1 MSEGQIFVLQPAS
14 GLYFPAID
22 ALREAITNRAL
33 EASPPRS
40 AVLECT
46 HISSVDYTVI
56 VGLGELLEDFQK
68 KGVAL
73 AFVGLQVPVLRTLL
87 AADLKGFRY
96 FTTLEEAEKFLQQE
110 PGTEPNSIHEDAV
123 PEQRSSLLKSP
134 SGP

>member
-1 MSEGQIFVLQPAS
+1 MVDVFYHCHGCR
-14 GLYFPAID
+14 AIGSACPVAD
-22 ALREAITNRAL
+22 SCPISS
-33 EASPPRS
+33 ASPPRS